1 MISAANYA
9 SILLQA
15 GQVEQAVHWLQ
26 LALAHGS
33 PAFMAHL
40 VPELAASPHPQVRAP
55 SHRRPSEESRMLLH
69 IPDVLSAD
77 QVADFRRRLDAADW
91 TDGRETVGHL
101 GAQAKHNQQLPE
113 ASPLRRELGEII
125 LVALA
130 RHPLFF
136 SAALPL
142 KYLPPRF
149 NRYSGGGTYGFH
161 VDGAVMNPANG
172 EQLRSDI
179 SCTLFL
185 SAPDEYEGGEL
196 IISDTYGE
204 HEVKLPAGDLIVYP
218 SSSLHQVR
226 PVTRGA
232 RVASFFWVQ
241 SMVRDD
247 VQRRL
252 LWEMD
257 GAIERLR
264 QTGGDAE
271 AVLQLTGVYH
281 NLLRRWSEV

>member
-1 MISAANYA
+1 
-9 SILLQA
+9 
-15 GQVEQAVHWLQ
+15 
-26 LALAHGS
+26 
-33 PAFMAHL
+33 
-40 VPELAASPHPQVRAP
+40 
-55 SHRRPSEESRMLLH
+55 MLLH
-69 IPDVLSAD
+69 IPDILSAD
-77 QVADFRRRLDAADW
+77 QVADFRRRLDASDW

-101 GAQAKHNQQLPE
+101 GAQAKYNQQLPE

-161 VDGAVMNPANG
+161 VDGAVMNLANG

-257 GAIERLR
+257 GSIERLR

-271 AVLQLTGVYH
+271 AILQLTGVYH

>member
-1 MISAANYA
+1 
-9 SILLQA
+9 
-15 GQVEQAVHWLQ
+15 
-26 LALAHGS
+26 
-33 PAFMAHL
+33 
-40 VPELAASPHPQVRAP
+40 
-55 SHRRPSEESRMLLH
+55 MLLH
-69 IPDVLSAD
+69 IPNVLAPEE
-77 QVADFRRRLDAADW
+77 VAQMRQRLDPADW
-91 TDGRETVGHL
+91 ADGRETVGPQ
-101 GAQAKHNQQLPE
+101 GAQVKHNEQLPD
-113 ASPLRRELGEII
+113 ASPLKAELGQRI
-125 LVALA
+125 LAALG
-130 RHPLFF
+130 RSPLFF
-136 SAALPL
+136 AAALPL
-142 KYLPPRF
+142 KILPPRF

-161 VDGAVMNPANG
+161 VDGAVMNLANG

-185 SAPDEYEGGEL
+185 SAPEEYEGGEL

-218 SSSLHQVR
+218 SSSLHKVN

-257 GAIERLR
+257 GSIERLR